1 MSFLFRHYLLL
12 IALVV
17 AIVIAVIVF
26 SSNGESGDGP
36 IADHGY
42 SQEEVLAKGEYL
54 VVAGNCA
61 SCHTT
66 GEGELMAGGVA
77 FETPFGTIYST
88 NITPDLDTGI
98 GSWTE
103 WDFLNSM
110 RHGIRPN
117 GEHLYPAFPYPAFT
131 KVTNED
137 LVAMFAYLKS
147 IPAVKHVQPDNDL
160 SFPFNQRALMAFS
173 GK

>member
-26 SSNGESGDGP
+26 SSNGESGDGSVD
-36 IADHGY
+36 DHGY
-42 SQEEVLAKGEYL
+42 NEEVLLARGEYL

-110 RHGIRPN
+110 RQGIRPN

-131 KVTNED
+131 KVANED

-147 IPAVKHVQPDNDL
+147 IKELKHVNTNNDL
-160 SFPFNQRALMAFS
+160 SFTFNKSA
-173 GK
+173 

>member
-17 AIVIAVIVF
+17 AIVIAVIVL

-66 GEGELMAGGVA
+66 GEGELMAGAWPLKHHSVL
-77 FETPFGTIYST
+77 ST
-88 NITPDLDTGI
+88 
-98 GSWTE
+98 
-103 WDFLNSM
+103 
-110 RHGIRPN
+110 RP
-117 GEHLYPAFPYPAFT
+117 T
-131 KVTNED
+131 
-137 LVAMFAYLKS
+137 S
-147 IPAVKHVQPDNDL
+147 RRI
-160 SFPFNQRALMAFS
+160 
-173 GK
+173 

>member
-1 MSFLFRHYLLL
+1 MSLPFRHYLLL
-12 IALVV
+12 IALIV

-42 SQEEVLAKGEYL
+42 SQEESLARGEYL

-103 WDFLNSM
+103 WDFLNW
-110 RHGIRPN
+110 
-117 GEHLYPAFPYPAFT
+117 A
-131 KVTNED
+131 
-137 LVAMFAYLKS
+137 
-147 IPAVKHVQPDNDL
+147 L
-160 SFPFNQRALMAFS
+160 S
-173 GK
+173 